1 MKSRHALLLVAVLLA
16 GCSVALPQS
25 VNFSDL
31 PKDLAIVRSEGNGKR
46 VFAVFE
52 DPFCPACKY
61 FESQLDSLTDYTLYI
76 YTYPILGRRSV
87 ETSTAVWCSSDP
99 LSAWEKA
106 VNNRT
111 PLPADSKCLDKVG
124 RILEAGLRFQIN
136 STPSLIFENST
147 AIAGAV
153 PAKYLSAMLNKAAGG
168 TSTTNAAKEEH
179 SESSAVAGPTLIEI
193 PGGGPM
199 ATARPKAPAVFLFT
213 NGDKIESDDYML
225 TKDDLFITTAGQ
237 KKRYPISALN
247 QTATKTANV
256 ERGIVI
262 TFPKSSSE
270 INLNF

>member
-1 MKSRHALLLVAVLLA
+1 MNMGRALLPVAVLL
-16 GCSVALPQS
+16 GCCCVSLSQNA
-25 VNFSDL
+25 NFSDL

-61 FESQLDSLTDYTLYI
+61 FEAQLDSLTDYTLYI

-99 LSAWEKA
+99 LAAWEKA
-106 VNNRT
+106 VSTRT
-111 PLPADSKCLDKVG
+111 PLPANSKCLDRVG
-124 RILEAGLRFQIN
+124 RILETGARFGVN
-136 STPSLIFENST
+136 STPSLIFENNT

-153 PAKYLSAMLNKAAGG
+153 PAKYLAAMLNKAGG
-168 TSTTNAAKEEH
+168 TSAVSSAKEER
-179 SESSAVAGPTLIEI
+179 SGGAVATGPTLIEI

-199 ATARPKAPAVFLFT
+199 STPRPKAPAIFLFT
-213 NGDKIESDDYML
+213 NGEKIESEDYML
-225 TKDDLFITTAGQ
+225 TKDYLFITTGGQ
-237 KKRYPISALN
+237 KKRYPVSALD
-247 QTATKTANV
+247 QLATKTANV

-262 TFPKSSSE
+262 TFPKSSGE